1 MITINTNTAALVARN
16 NLNSTQAAMQK
27 NMLSL
32 STGKRINSASDDA
45 AGLQISNRMNTQIR
59 GLNVAMRN
67 ANDAISMAQT
77 AEGAMKELTSI
88 GNRMRDLALQS
99 ANDTN
104 TDKDRAAM
112 QKEITALQ
120 KEVGRIRDTSNFA
133 GIKLLNGD
141 SKLQKLP
148 GWFQC

>member
-45 AGLQISNRMNTQIR
+45 AGMQISNRMNTQIR

-99 ANDTN
+99 SNDTN
-104 TDKDRAAM
+104 T
-112 QKEITALQ
+112 
-120 KEVGRIRDTSNFA
+120 
-133 GIKLLNGD
+133 
-141 SKLQKLP
+141 SKKIVRPCRKRLRP
-148 GWFQC
+148 